1 MHKARVAT
9 LVHMTLNFHVITTV
23 EALLLW
29 TLLVIGIICLIAM
42 LLVDKVLRLLFGK
55 LHLIRVIGVM
65 MICDWRD
72 GVVVIILT
80 SLSIP
85 GALLLEA

>member
-1 MHKARVAT
+1 MHIARVAT

-55 LHLIRVIGVM
+55 LPLIRVIGVM